1 MTNSIVDIFAA
12 SPVMPIEEHMTLAK
26 DCAEQLQKF
35 FAAVSGASW
44 EDAGKIHGEIVRLE
58 EQADALKQDIRRR
71 LTRRSFMPV
80 ARQDLLSML
89 LSQDEIANVAREV
102 SSLVLARK
110 MLIPDAIREDFLQF
124 VDTNI
129 AAVRQTESTVKE
141 LDELFASNFRGAE
154 AKLVDS
160 MLDRLDRIESGV
172 EGSLFEL
179 QSKLHA
185 IEDSL
190 DPVSIVFAYQ
200 ILARIADIAYSADRV
215 GQRLELLLSK

>member
-12 SPVMPIEEHMTLAK
+12 SPVMPIEEHMGLAK

-35 FAAVSGASW
+35 FAAVSSASW
-44 EDAGKIHGEIVRLE
+44 DEAGKIHEEIIRLE

-80 ARQDLLSML
+80 ARQDLIGML

-102 SSLVLARK
+102 SSLVLARR
-110 MLIPDAIREDFLQF
+110 MSIPDAIRDDFLRF

-129 AAVRQTESTVKE
+129 AAVRQTESSVKE

-154 AKLVDS
+154 AELVDS

-185 IEDSL
+185 VEDSL
-190 DPVSIVFAYQ
+190 DPVSVIFAYQ
-200 ILARIADIAYSADRV
+200 VLARIADIAYSADRV

>member
-12 SPVMPIEEHMTLAK
+12 SPVMPIEEHMGLAK

-35 FAAVSGASW
+35 FEAVSRFEWDEA
-44 EDAGKIHGEIVRLE
+44 EKIRDEIVRLE
-58 EQADALKQDIRRR
+58 EQADSLKQDIRKR

-80 ARQDLLSML
+80 ARQDLIGML

-102 SSLVLARK
+102 SSLVLVRK
-110 MLIPDAIREDFLQF
+110 MPIPDAIQEDFLQF
-124 VDTNI
+124 VEVNI
-129 AAVRQTESTVKE
+129 SAVKQTQTSVKE

-154 AKLVDS
+154 AKLVDA
-160 MLDRLDRIESGV
+160 MLDKLDSIETGIEGRLFD
-172 EGSLFEL
+172 L

-190 DPVSIVFAYQ
+190 DPVSIVFTYQ
-200 ILARIADIAYSADRV
+200 LIARIADIAYSADRV
-215 GQRLELLLSK
+215 GQRLELLIS